1 MIWQARRSERSSDAR
16 RLHAWRQ
23 TVTLKKLAEY
33 GGTQHLL
40 GQHLL
45 QLGISSS
52 SAFRRFASETS
63 MPPCL
68 TFQL

>member
-33 GGTQHLL
+33 GVTCH
-40 GQHLL
+40 
-45 QLGISSS
+45 
-52 SAFRRFASETS
+52 
-63 MPPCL
+63 
-68 TFQL
+68 